1 MKRIYDLYEFEC
13 RLFHK
18 INSYYNNRV
27 LNLFFR
33 NGTHLG
39 GATFLI
45 TSLFLLLIVLTGPY
59 RMTVIA
65 CMISLT
71 ISHIPVYIVK
81 KMYPRKRPYIVLKQ
95 AQFPSNP
102 LKDYSFPSGHTTAI
116 FSVITPFVLME
127 PSLALILHPL
137 AFFVGLSRIYLGL
150 HYPSDVMAGG
160 MLGIV
165 CGWISYYLLWTF

>member
-1 MKRIYDLYEFEC
+1 MKLIYDLYEFEC

-18 INSYYNNRV
+18 INRHFNKGI

-33 NGTHLG
+33 NGTHMG

-45 TSLFLLLIVLTGPY
+45 TCLFLLLILMNGQY
-59 RMTVIA
+59 RITVIS

-71 ISHIPVYIVK
+71 ISHIPVHFVK
-81 KMYPRKRPYIVLKQ
+81 KIYPRKRPYIALKH
-95 AQFPSNP
+95 AHFPNNA

-116 FSVITPFVLME
+116 FSVVTPFVLME
-127 PSLALILHPL
+127 PSLALILLPL

-160 MLGIV
+160 MLGIIGG
-165 CGWISYYLLWTF
+165 CISYYFVWIF